1 MKTTIIKTAAC
12 IAALLG
18 LLLVVADMP
27 DAGLLTF
34 TLAKAAGLAVVY
46 SSVKLWE
53 KHIPDETI

>member
-1 MKTTIIKTAAC
+1 MKTTAIKIIAS

-18 LLLVVADMP
+18 LLMLVADMP

-34 TLAKAAGLAVVY
+34 TLAKAAGLAIVY